1 MLVLPDLESDG
12 HAGREAG
19 EGVTGP
25 DISGFEEFLE
35 LAESLPTI
43 CTSVNELGFFFF
55 FAQLLWACYVQNV
68 LLMQVV
74 STRCCMFGRCTW
86 LKQNCSSNFTIGLH
100 LSITTRCREVQKHS
114 SGCIENEIMQIALLH
129 VLLCCA

>member
-55 FAQLLWACYVQNV
+55 LQLLWAACIENV
-68 LLMQVV
+68 LLMQVA
-74 STRCCMFGRCTW
+74 STRCCVFGRFTW
-86 LKQNCSSNFTIGLH
+86 LKQNCSRKFTIGLH
-100 LSITTRCREVQKHS
+100 RCITTRCREVQKHS

-129 VLLCCA
+129 VLLCFA